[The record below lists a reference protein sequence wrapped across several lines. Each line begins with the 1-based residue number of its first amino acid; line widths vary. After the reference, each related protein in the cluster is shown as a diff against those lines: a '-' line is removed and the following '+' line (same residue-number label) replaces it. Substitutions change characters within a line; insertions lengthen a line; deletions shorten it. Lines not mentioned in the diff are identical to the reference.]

1 MTKRRFLLLSV
12 AGLFLA
18 ISSCTSTEEGSTEQ
32 ADTTLVVTDST
43 TMAKKNEN
51 QFFNLPSPI
60 ELFTFLYENNV
71 KFQTELM
78 NPVENADKYVTSEEK
93 AVALGVYA
101 SDIAYC
107 AVYGKS
113 DETMNYFVTSKKI
126 ADDLGLTEG
135 FDKKIADRIDKN
147 LHNSD
152 SLYNISTDSY
162 SMALNYLRSQNQE
175 DLLPLMIFG
184 GWIESVYI
192 AINSYNEQNFNPE
205 SPIVFQIIDQ
215 GYLLENLVDYSNS
228 LDQSNESI
236 KKITNQL
243 TDLQSIY
250 LAMQDNVD
258 VDITKEQFDS
268 IKEKIQNIRNYWT
281 KK

>member
-1 MTKRRFLLLSV
+1 MTKRRFLMFMV
-12 AGLFLA
+12 AGLILTV
-18 ISSCTSTEEGSTEQ
+18 SSCTSTEEGNSEQ
-32 ADTTLVVTDST
+32 TDTSAVAMDTVTT
-43 TMAKKNEN
+43 AKKEN

-60 ELFTFLYENNV
+60 ELFTFLYENNI
-71 KFQTELM
+71 KFQAELM
-78 NPVENADKYVTSEEK
+78 NPVEKSDKYVTTEEK

-135 FDKKIADRIDKN
+135 FDEKIANRIDKN

-162 SMALNYLRSQNQE
+162 SMALNFLRSQGRE

-192 AINSYNEQNFNPE
+192 ASGSYNEQNFNPE
-205 SPIVFQIIDQ
+205 NPIVFQMIDQ
-215 GYLLENLVDYSNS
+215 GYLLENLIDYFNS

-236 KKITNQL
+236 KKITEQL
-243 TDLQSIY
+243 TDLQTVY

-281 KK
+281 KN